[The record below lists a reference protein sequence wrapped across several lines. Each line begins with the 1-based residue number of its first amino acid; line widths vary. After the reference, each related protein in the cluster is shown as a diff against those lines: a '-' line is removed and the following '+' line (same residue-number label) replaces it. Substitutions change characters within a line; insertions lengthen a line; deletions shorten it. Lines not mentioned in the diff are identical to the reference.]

1 MKNKLIL
8 EEINRIQ
15 EVMFGKTKPLLLEQF
30 QGLMALRKYISEL
43 GAGFVIGTSKTM
55 QNKVATGKL
64 EAFFTKL
71 ENDLR
76 KSKIALQR
84 GSDGKIFAESWD
96 DALDYIFA
104 DAATTTKYMSE
115 LFSIRA
121 VQADFSQ
128 YLRNSFKGGITR
140 LGSEADNLKNFSK
153 DLFAG
158 EFNSI
163 FPKKFLGELKV
174 QLELLGAASVRKT
187 INKFKLGD
195 FTGARQFL
203 SLFSSSHAKFLKEN
217 MPNLSVLGKVGS
229 TGWPG
234 FYTRVKNLFTL
245 TWTTALSPIV
255 LTGDMLVYMKK
266 FVVNGKGAL
275 TITGKLFGVF
285 MVALTLEWLRQMMAE
300 VVNNPVA
307 KIIQNGHSIYESV
320 GPTARDLFKLEDGL
334 ASSISASINEQVSNT
349 GTKEDV
355 ILEQLLSAK
364 SMFGICHVAYVYEE
378 TYNVSL
384 AQDLTNKTS
393 WLGVEK
399 YKFWDGVFGDEEDV
413 DDYDSILRGL
423 RGLDP
428 VKINEKNKGIIG
440 GVTDVFDIPNMESLM
455 VEGPIIIANGN
466 SAAYYTGGKYPPMD
480 IVNRLSLYLNEKD
493 SSYDDSNFDSKMRV
507 LSKVDFETAVSG
519 SEEEMTILDGK
530 VSRGVFTPSVEVQE
544 ELLKDNKSEVSQSF
558 KDGIE
563 DARSWWSDITSSW

>member
-1 MKNKLIL
+1 MKNKIIL
-8 EEINRIQ
+8 EEISRIQ

-43 GAGFVIGTSKTM
+43 GGGFVVGTSKTM

-64 EAFFTKL
+64 EEFFTKL

-76 KSKIALQR
+76 KSKVALQR
-84 GSDGKIFAESWD
+84 GADGKIFAESWD

-104 DAATTTKYMSE
+104 DAATTEKYMSQ

-153 DLFAG
+153 DLFGG
-158 EFNSI
+158 EFDSI

-174 QLELLGAASVRKT
+174 QLELLGSAAIRKT

-195 FTGARQFL
+195 FSGARQFL
-203 SLFSSSHAKFLKEN
+203 SLFGSSHAKFLKEN
-217 MPNLSVLGKVGS
+217 MPNLSVIGKVGS
-229 TGWPG
+229 TGWSG
-234 FYTRVKNLFTL
+234 IWTRLKNLFTI
-245 TWTTALSPIV
+245 TWTTTLSPIV
-255 LTGDMLVYMKK
+255 LTYDMFVYIKSIK
-266 FVVNGKGAL
+266 SKGVL
-275 TITGKLFGVF
+275 GVTSKLIGLF
-285 MVALTLEWLRQMMAE
+285 MVALTVKWLLDMMAE

-307 KIIQNGHSIYESV
+307 KIVQNGHSIYESV
-320 GPTARDLFKLEDGL
+320 GPTARDLFKLEDGV
-334 ASSISASINEQVSNT
+334 ASSIASSIREQVSTT
-349 GTKEDV
+349 GTQEDI
-355 ILEQLLSAK
+355 ILEQLLLTK
-364 SMFGICHVAYVYEE
+364 SMFGICQVAYVYEE
-378 TYNVSL
+378 KYDVSL
-384 AQDLTNKTS
+384 AQELTNKTS
-393 WLGVEK
+393 WLGIEK

-423 RGLDP
+423 RGLEP
-428 VKINEKNKGIIG
+428 VIVNEKNKGIIE

-466 SAAYYTGGKYPPMD
+466 SAAYYTKGKYPPVD
-480 IVNRLSLYLNEKD
+480 IVIRLSVYLAEKD
-493 SSYDDSNFDSKMRV
+493 ASYDDSQFDSKLRV
-507 LSKVDFETAVSG
+507 LSKVDFETAIAG
-519 SEEEMTILDGK
+519 SEYEMTILEGK

-544 ELLKDNKSEVSQSF
+544 ELLKDNKSEIKQSF
-558 KDGIE
+558 KDGVE
-563 DARSWWSDITSSW
+563 DARSWWSDITS

>member
-8 EEINRIQ
+8 EEISRIQ

-30 QGLMALRKYISEL
+30 QGLMALRTYIKEL
-43 GAGFVIGTSKTM
+43 GGGFVVGTSKTM

-64 EAFFTKL
+64 ENFFKKL

-76 KSKIALQR
+76 KSKIAIQR
-84 GSDGKIFAESWD
+84 GADGKIFAQSWD

-128 YLRNSFKGGITR
+128 YLRNTYKSGIKR

-153 DLFAG
+153 DVFSG
-158 EFNSI
+158 EFDKI
-163 FPKKFLGELKV
+163 FPAKYLESLKV
-174 QLELLGAASVRKT
+174 QLELLSSAAIRKT

-195 FTGARQFL
+195 YTGARQFL
-203 SLFSSSHAKFLKEN
+203 ALFYSSHAKFLKEN

-255 LTGDMLVYMKK
+255 LTADMLVYMKK
-266 FVVNGKGAL
+266 FVVNSKGAL

-285 MVALTLEWLRQMMAE
+285 MIALTIEWLRLMMSE
-300 VVNNPVA
+300 IVNNPVA
-307 KIIQNGHSIYESV
+307 KIVQNGHSIYESV
-320 GPTARDLFKLEDGL
+320 GPTARDLFKLEDEV
-334 ASSISASINEQVSNT
+334 ASSIAESIREQLT
-349 GTKEDV
+349 TTMTDEDV
-355 ILEQLLSAK
+355 ILEQLLLAE
-364 SMFGICHVAYVYEE
+364 SMFGICHIAYVYEE
-378 TYNVSL
+378 AYNVSL
-384 AQDLTNKTS
+384 AQDVTDNTS

-423 RGLDP
+423 RGLKP
-428 VKINEKNKGIIG
+428 VKINEKNKGVIDS
-440 GVTDVFDIPNMESLM
+440 VKDVFDIPNIESLM

-493 SSYDDSNFDSKMRV
+493 TSYDDSQFTSKLRV

-530 VSRGVFTPSVEVQE
+530 ESRGVFTPSAEVQE
-544 ELLKDNKSEVSQSF
+544 ELLRDNKSEISQSF
-558 KDGIE
+558 KDGVD
-563 DARSWWSDITSSW
+563 DARSWWSDMTSSW